1 MVTRP
6 PHCCRIETMAA
17 DIDVVSKSTGTAE
30 TPGPL
35 PQSLLR
41 ADEVIEKGGV
51 SLGA

>member
-6 PHCCRIETMAA
+6 PHCCRIETAA
-17 DIDVVSKSTGTAE
+17 DIDVVTKSTGTAE
-30 TPGPL
+30 TPEPL

-41 ADEVIEKGGV
+41 ADEVIEKGDV